1 MFTTTVL
8 KKKKKNKRDL
18 FTRISPRS
26 FYFIL
31 FYFGEGRAKS
41 EVFEVRAIW
50 RDVSSSC
57 EKSTCREKWPPS
69 GGEWIEIWPKVGGF
83 RPIVDA
89 HAIEE
94 HLVPRLNLRSLA
106 CTTTDKSLS
115 FSNHFVFSSLCRLV
129 GSFFLFV
136 VSFSLLFMKVW
147 KKFEKETINWR
158 NFCRNVYR

>member
-1 MFTTTVL
+1 MKVMFTTTVL
-8 KKKKKNKRDL
+8 KKKKKTREIYLHAFLRD
-18 FTRISPRS
+18 R
-26 FYFIL
+26 FIL
-31 FYFGEGRAKS
+31 FYFISGRGGQK
-41 EVFEVRAIW
+41 VRFL
-50 RDVSSSC
+50 RSGQFDG
-57 EKSTCREKWPPS
+57 TCRRAAKNQRAAKNDLHR
-69 GGEWIEIWPKVGGF
+69 GGSELKFGQIKVGGF

-136 VSFSLLFMKVW
+136 VSFSLLFMKV
-147 KKFEKETINWR
+147 
-158 NFCRNVYR
+158 